1 MAKSKKKKKKEA
13 DFQKVKLKVGKA
25 KLSKG
30 NNITNLSFKTR
41 QIQLTQ
47 MIRDGEGVELVTR
60 KNLSIPVSIPVTLF
74 MTMTFDFF
82 LQEKNRI
89 LRMIG
94 VIHVNNT
101 PSSL

>member
-60 KNLSIPVSIPVTLF
+60 KNLSIPVSIPVTL
-74 MTMTFDFF
+74 
-82 LQEKNRI
+82 
-89 LRMIG
+89 
-94 VIHVNNT
+94 
-101 PSSL
+101 